1 MFRGIQLTGLLAL
14 SLLVVG
20 SVASAAERRIVV
32 FQPDTS
38 PEQRVA
44 LTKEA
49 GGIVVRELPLINA
62 VVIEHPTKVTTTE
75 NKLRALSEVKRVDP
89 DPKIYWLEMAD
100 EPGVDFPLPPTDEIT
115 GHQEVST
122 SMGTAGSRRSCR
134 TGYAVG
140 HQPRQGARRM
150 GDLARAGRQGRGHR
164 HGHRS
169 DAS

>member
-100 EPGVDFPLPPTDEIT
+100 EPGVDFQLPPTDEIT
-115 GHQEVST
+115 GASRSINLNGNCRLPT
-122 SMGTAGSRRSCR
+122 LLPDRIRRGASAASRRPPHGR
-134 TGYAVG
+134 
-140 HQPRQGARRM
+140 P
-150 GDLARAGRQGRGHR
+150 RAGR
-164 HGHRS
+164 
-169 DAS
+169 A